1 MFEQNYFKNLWNF
14 IKITLDQT
22 QPDVK
27 IFFIST
33 TCSGFIYK
41 GFFQEIVLKTVK

>member
-1 MFEQNYFKNLWNF
+1 MAYIKLAQNYCEKLCAF

-22 QPDVK
+22 PPDVK

-33 TCSGFIYK
+33 TCSGFIY
-41 GFFQEIVLKTVK
+41 